1 MTVSDS
7 IKSVFQSVDFKSRV
21 EDALMYIPEIKL
33 EPHLNNLLGI
43 ELKKRNT
50 IIAEKKPTTYPSQ
63 NNG

>member
-43 ELKKRNT
+43 ELKKKEYNYRR
-50 IIAEKKPTTYPSQ
+50 EKTYNISKPK
-63 NNG
+63 

>member
-21 EDALMYIPEIKL
+21 EDALMYTPEIKL

-43 ELKKRNT
+43 ELKK
-50 IIAEKKPTTYPSQ
+50 
-63 NNG
+63 NG